1 MSCNKDRFINRNGQV
16 MGEFG
21 TVQIALR
28 GPGCINGTG
37 RCNVAGARGRCT
49 NVFGTGDEIDRSDNV
64 MGTGGRCCDRF
75 DDEVLGTGRQRCER
89 FINEVLGSGGRR
101 NHHNDVMGT
110 GDRRRHRDCDCC
122 ECLETPITVP
132 R

>member
-1 MSCNKDRFINRNGQV
+1 MSRRCGRNINRNGQV

-21 TVQIALR
+21 TPRIELR

-49 NVFGTGDEIDRSDNV
+49 DRFGEGNDFVNRSDDDV
-64 MGTGGRCCDRF
+64 MGTRGRRRCF
-75 DDEVLGTGRQRCER
+75 MDEVLGEGGSHRCFRDDVQGTSGRK
-89 FINEVLGSGGRR
+89 
-101 NHHNDVMGT
+101 
-110 GDRRRHRDCDCC
+110 RHWDCC